1 MVIIRL
7 KMSNLGLKVQS
18 LKTRLTIMKG
28 EKQVLLKQMQ
38 KEHEGHEEYKKWMGG
53 WKKHKIEMEE
63 KLNAKMLELT
73 IGKK

>member
-1 MVIIRL
+1 MVVDVLKSNKITKMFQTMVIIRL

-38 KEHEGHEEYKKWMGG
+38 KEHEGHEEYKK
-53 WKKHKIEMEE
+53 
-63 KLNAKMLELT
+63 
-73 IGKK
+73 